1 MKWYSYLILT
11 AICELLSILSINRY
25 SDNSADLVRI
35 AYLEKTALQDF
46 SFNPFPLFVMLC
58 SSMNIILAIIFITS
72 NIPKKEFIISRFNSR
87 QQYFGYLIKKQA
99 ANILIAS
106 AAMTAAPVLFAVLL
120 CGFSNITKL
129 AELYFLRQFVLLY
142 ISSGISLILRRSLN
156 AGASDIAGAVMVIVL
171 IMIDVFTKIPT
182 ALIDL
187 SGQNLVSTGCEAV
200 VCLIATFGCFELFR
214 NEKEI

>member
-11 AICELLSILSINRY
+11 AICELLSILSITGY

-58 SSMNIILAIIFITS
+58 SLMNIILAIIFITS

-99 ANILIAS
+99 ANALIAS
-106 AAMTAAPVLFAVLL
+106 AAMTIAPVLFTALL
-120 CGFSNITKL
+120 CDFSDITKL
-129 AELYFLRQFVLLY
+129 AALFFLRQFVLLY
-142 ISSGISLILRRSLN
+142 LSSGISLILRRSLN
-156 AGASDIAGAVMVIVL
+156 AGAADIAGAVLVIVL
-171 IMIDVFTKIPT
+171 IMIDVFADIPT

-200 VCLIATFGCFELFR
+200 VCVVATFGCLMLFK

>member
-1 MKWYSYLILT
+1 MKWYSYLILN
-11 AICELLSILSINRY
+11 AICELLSILSIKRY
-25 SDNSADLVRI
+25 SSNSADLVRI

-58 SSMNIILAIIFITS
+58 SLMNIILAIIFITS

-99 ANILIAS
+99 ANVFIAS
-106 AAMTAAPVLFAVLL
+106 AAMTIAPVLFTALL
-120 CGFSNITKL
+120 CGFSNIADMAAIYL
-129 AELYFLRQFVLLY
+129 LRQFVLLY
-142 ISSGISLILRRSLN
+142 LSSGISLILRRTLN
-156 AGASDIAGAVMVIVL
+156 AGAADIAGAVLMIVL
-171 IMIDVFTKIPT
+171 IMIDVFTDIPT

-200 VCLIATFGCFELFR
+200 VCLVATFGCFELFR

>member
-25 SDNSADLVRI
+25 SSNSADLVRI

-58 SSMNIILAIIFITS
+58 SLMNIILAIIFITS

-87 QQYFGYLIKKQA
+87 QQYFGYLIKKQT
-99 ANILIAS
+99 ANIFIAS
-106 AAMTAAPVLFAVLL
+106 AAMTTAPVLFTALL
-120 CGFSNITKL
+120 CGFSDITKL
-129 AELYFLRQFVLLY
+129 TALYFLRQFVLLF

-156 AGASDIAGAVMVIVL
+156 AGASDIAGAMLMIVM
-171 IMIDVFTKIPT
+171 IMIDVFTNIPI

-187 SGQNLVSTGCEAV
+187 SGQNLVSAGCEAV
-200 VCLIATFGCFELFR
+200 VCVVATFGCFKLFG

>member
-25 SDNSADLVRI
+25 SDNSANLVRI
-35 AYLEKTALQDF
+35 AYLERTALQDF

-58 SSMNIILAIIFITS
+58 SLMNIILAIIFITS

-87 QQYFGYLIKKQA
+87 QQYFGYLIKKQT

-106 AAMTAAPVLFAVLL
+106 AEMTAAPVLITTLL
-120 CGFSNITKL
+120 CGFSDIFNI
-129 AELYFLRQFVLLY
+129 AASYFLRQFVLLFF
-142 ISSGISLILRRSLN
+142 SSGISLILRRNLN
-156 AGASDIAGAVMVIVL
+156 SGASDIAGAVLMIVL
-171 IMIDVFTKIPT
+171 IMIDVFTDIPT

-200 VCLIATFGCFELFR
+200 FCLISTFGCFELFR

>member
-1 MKWYSYLILT
+1 MKWFSYLILT

-58 SSMNIILAIIFITS
+58 SLMNIILAIIFITS

-87 QQYFGYLIKKQA
+87 QQYFGYLIKKQT

-106 AAMTAAPVLFAVLL
+106 AVMTAAPVLFTALL
-120 CGFSNITKL
+120 CVFSDITKL
-129 AELYFLRQFVLLY
+129 AALYFLRQFVLLY

-156 AGASDIAGAVMVIVL
+156 VGASDIAGAVLMIVM
-171 IMIDVFTKIPT
+171 IMIDVFTNIPI

-200 VCLIATFGCFELFR
+200 ICVVATFGCFELFR

>member
-11 AICELLSILSINRY
+11 AICELLSIFSINRY

-58 SSMNIILAIIFITS
+58 SLMNIILAIIFITS

-87 QQYFGYLIKKQA
+87 QQYFGYLIKKQT
-99 ANILIAS
+99 ANIFIAS
-106 AAMTAAPVLFAVLL
+106 AAMTIAPVLFTALL
-120 CGFSNITKL
+120 CGFSDIFDI
-129 AELYFLRQFVLLY
+129 AAIYFLRQFVLLY

-156 AGASDIAGAVMVIVL
+156 AGAADIAGAVMMIVM
-171 IMIDVFTKIPT
+171 IMIDVFTNIPI

-200 VCLIATFGCFELFR
+200 FCVIATFGCFELFR
-214 NEKEI
+214 NEKEV

>member
-35 AYLEKTALQDF
+35 AYLEKSALQDF

-58 SSMNIILAIIFITS
+58 SLMNIILAIIFITS
-72 NIPKKEFIISRFNSR
+72 NIPKKKFIISRFNSR

-99 ANILIAS
+99 TNILIAS
-106 AAMTAAPVLFAVLL
+106 AAMTIAPVLFAVLL
-120 CGFSNITKL
+120 CGFSDIAEL
-129 AELYFLRQFVLLY
+129 AALYFLRQFVLLY

-156 AGASDIAGAVMVIVL
+156 AGASDIVGAVLMIVL
-171 IMIDVFTKIPT
+171 IMIDVFTNIPT

-200 VCLIATFGCFELFR
+200 VCLIATFGCFKLFG

>member
-11 AICELLSILSINRY
+11 AICELLSIFSINSY
-25 SDNSADLVRI
+25 SDNSADLLRI
-35 AYLEKTALQDF
+35 VYLEKTALRDF

-58 SSMNIILAIIFITS
+58 SLMNIILSIIFITS

-87 QQYFGYLIKKQA
+87 QQYFGYLIKKQT
-99 ANILIAS
+99 ANALITS
-106 AAMTAAPVLFAVLL
+106 AAMTVAPVLFTALL
-120 CGFSNITKL
+120 CGFSDITKL
-129 AELYFLRQFVLLY
+129 AALYFLRQFVLLY
-142 ISSGISLILRRSLN
+142 FASGISLILLRSLN
-156 AGASDIAGAVMVIVL
+156 SGAADIAGAVLMIVL
-171 IMIDVFTKIPT
+171 IMIDVFTDIPT

-200 VCLIATFGCFELFR
+200 VCVIATFGCFELFR

>member
-87 QQYFGYLIKKQA
+87 QQYFGHLIKKQA

-106 AAMTAAPVLFAVLL
+106 AVMTAAPVLFAVLL

-200 VCLIATFGCFELFR
+200 VCVIAAFGCFELFR

>member
-87 QQYFGYLIKKQA
+87 QQYFGHLIKKQA

>member
-1 MKWYSYLILT
+1 MKWYSYFILT
-11 AICELLSILSINRY
+11 AICELLSILSFNRY

-46 SFNPFPLFVMLC
+46 SFDPFPLFVMLC
-58 SSMNIILAIIFITS
+58 SLMNIILAIIFITS
-72 NIPKKEFIISRFNSR
+72 NIPKKGVIIPRFNSR
-87 QQYFGYLIKKQA
+87 QQYFGYLIKKQT

-106 AAMTAAPVLFAVLL
+106 AVMTAAPVLFTALL
-120 CGFSNITKL
+120 CGFSDITKL
-129 AELYFLRQFVLLY
+129 AALYFFRQFVLLY

-156 AGASDIAGAVMVIVL
+156 AGASDIAGAALVIVL
-171 IMIDVFTKIPT
+171 ITIDVFTNIPT

-200 VCLIATFGCFELFR
+200 VCLIATFGCFKLFR

>member
-200 VCLIATFGCFELFR
+200 VCVIAAFGCLMLFG